1 MQRYVR
7 TATVPPDMVDVQ
19 IAAMIEKERVSG
31 DDARFHPQ
39 TVLVSAQ
46 LTSNHCGSIIICLVF
61 GYVKYEQPN
70 QI

>member
-7 TATVPPDMVDVQ
+7 TATVPPDMVDDT
-19 IAAMIEKERVSG
+19 IAKMIKKERVSK
-31 DDARFHPQ
+31 DDERFNPQ

-46 LTSNHCGSIIICLVF
+46 LTENHRGYIIICLVF

-70 QI
+70 QV